1 MRRHVF
7 AAIVIFLLAVIE
19 SSLLPAALGNL
30 PRPNLV
36 LIVSSVWATL
46 RSEEGPI
53 WAMLGGVLLDLQS
66 GAPFGI
72 HTLGLTAGNLI
83 ALLLDRAPFLAP
95 VVRAIGWTTAT
106 TVVYYSTALAVLAF
120 VGQPYD
126 VTTGF
131 TNVVLPS
138 LAVNALL
145 AIPTYLVLGRFQA
158 RLREQERFLPE
169 R

>member
-19 SSLLPAALGNL
+19 SSLFPAALINL

-36 LIVSSVWATL
+36 LIASSVWATL

-66 GAPFGI
+66 GAPFGM

-83 ALLLDRAPFLAP
+83 ALLLDRASFLAP
-95 VVRAIGWTTAT
+95 AVRAVIWTAIT
-106 TVVYYSTALAVLAF
+106 TMAYHTLALAVLAF
-120 VGQPYD
+120 AGRPYD
-126 VTTGF
+126 VTMGF
-131 TNVVLPS
+131 ANVVLPS
-138 LAVNALL
+138 LTANTIL
-145 AIPTYLVLGRFQA
+145 AIPTYAVLGRVQA